1 MATLSQESWFTDEA
15 GHPRSLDLLSLPI
28 LNDDSA

>member
-1 MATLSQESWFTDEA
+1 MATLSQESGFTDEA
-15 GHPRSLDLLSLPI
+15 GAYRSLDLLSLPI